1 MEARA
6 FGIPNVAPLRLPSLC
21 INANSCRWKYYLVYI
36 AINIAYI
43 VYFYFY
49 LIDTRGLPLEEVT
62 LLFDYPRRTAREQ
75 AHAEME
81 NRIQAEEE
89 RQRGLGKLDADN
101 FPADDKAS
109 EERIEVAQV
118 AK

>member
-1 MEARA
+1 M
-6 FGIPNVAPLRLPSLC
+6 
-21 INANSCRWKYYLVYI
+21 YI
-36 AINIAYI
+36 AINIGYI

-62 LLFDYPRRTAREQ
+62 MLFDYPRRTAREQ

-89 RQRGLGKLDADN
+89 RQRGLGKMDAE

-109 EERIEVAQV
+109 EERVEVAQV

>member
-1 MEARA
+1 M
-6 FGIPNVAPLRLPSLC
+6 FLFVFRLLTEQ
-21 INANSCRWKYYLVYI
+21 WKYYLVYI
-36 AINIAYI
+36 AINIAYVI
-43 VYFYFY
+43 FFYFY

-81 NRIQAEEE
+81 NRVQAEEE
-89 RQRGLGKLDADN
+89 RRRGATKLD
-101 FPADDKAS
+101 ADDKAS
-109 EERIEVAQV
+109 MEQIEVAEV